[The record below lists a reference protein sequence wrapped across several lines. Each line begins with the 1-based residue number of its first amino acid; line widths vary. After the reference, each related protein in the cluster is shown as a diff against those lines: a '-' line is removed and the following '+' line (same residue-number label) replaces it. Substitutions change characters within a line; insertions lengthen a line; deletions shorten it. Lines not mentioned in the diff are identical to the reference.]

1 MASTSSTTRRRRRGA
16 QDETPAETPKSALT
30 ELARRSARIEIAACT
45 ALAKTLAD
53 WAQAADRLAQSV
65 GDELLRRVDGETD
78 SPELVAHLMAA
89 TSSHLR
95 ELSSLPRAATDQFDV
110 RLAGAPTEN

>member
-1 MASTSSTTRRRRRGA
+1 MASTRSSTTTPRRA
-16 QDETPAETPKSALT
+16 AIDASTETPKSALT
-30 ELARRSARIEIAACT
+30 ALARRAAHVQIAAFT
-45 ALAKTLAD
+45 AGATMLAG
-53 WAQAADRLAQSV
+53 WAQASDRLAQTV

-89 TSSHLR
+89 TSSHFR